1 MDICNRLK
9 NPQLFENSL
18 TNRVEFYFLNCLC
31 LGKNKFLLQNS
42 HNYLKIAKMIFRKK
56 CWSNGWMYVFIK
68 IAISELSK

>member
-9 NPQLFENSL
+9 KPELSENSL

-31 LGKNKFLLQNS
+31 LGKKKFLLQNS

-56 CWSNGWMYVFIK
+56 FWSNGWLYAFTK
-68 IAISELSK
+68 IAVLEVSK